1 MSLRLAGFLLFLFIP
16 LVLVLYL
23 RMPLGPAPSLGL
35 GVALMVAHRFVA
47 RPWFLKHLAERCFWC
62 GAPRTMKDTPFSSK
76 GETIAARACGEAHA
90 ERVLAFARVVAR
102 ARIPLAILIL
112 VPVLAYLLNGAVA
125 LTGLP
130 SVGWEAARWGFKVP
144 IAAAVVA
151 LSFAWPA
158 GRGLDSPPA
167 VDFPVHNLFLLGI
180 GNTLWV
186 FRVVGLWW
194 LADAA
199 WTFVRT

>member
-1 MSLRLAGFLLFLFIP
+1 LNLRAAGVLLFLFIP

-23 RMPLGPAPSLGL
+23 RMPLGPAASLGL
-35 GVALMVAHRFVA
+35 GVAIMIGHRFVA
-47 RPWFLKHLAERCFWC
+47 RPWFLAHLADRCFWC
-62 GAPRTMKDTPFSSK
+62 GAPRAGAASPFSSK
-76 GETIAARACGEAHA
+76 GEAIAARACGEDHA
-90 ERVLAFARVVAR
+90 GRILAFARLVAR
-102 ARIPLAILIL
+102 ARLPLAILIL
-112 VPVLAYLLNGAVA
+112 VPVAAYLVNGLASVA
-125 LTGLP
+125 GLP

-144 IAAAVVA
+144 IAAAVVT

-158 GRGLDSPPA
+158 GRRLTSPPA

-194 LADAA
+194 LVEAA
-199 WTFVRT
+199 WTLSRT